1 MCVVWS
7 PTLLQRWQP
16 RYMTLQVWKRR
27 QEFSDVHVT
36 EREPSQRH
44 NGISSVRTSSPRPAF
59 GRSFAAPYP
68 IPQVTERPPYPRNRG
83 ARPPAVPAWGLNC
96 NTLGVWLPLIVFH
109 FINMCIIYLIMPL
122 LLKHAYATFSTV
134 CVSYLIVVNS
144 NGVTCECNM
153 NFSYLETWQH
163 GSNMTSIE

>member
-1 MCVVWS
+1 MAIRFIDIIRHFITSKLFSHSLSHYFQLQDQILWRTNLLLIAGSDPDEEDMNQGFRMAPGRGVWA
-7 PTLLQRWQP
+7 TI
-16 RYMTLQVWKRR
+16 Y
-27 QEFSDVHVT
+27 
-36 EREPSQRH
+36 
-44 NGISSVRTSSPRPAF
+44 
-59 GRSFAAPYP
+59 
-68 IPQVTERPPYPRNRG
+68 RG
-83 ARPPAVPAWGLNC
+83 C
-96 NTLGVWLPLIVFH
+96 NTLGVWLPLIAFH